1 MDFSGNSRR
10 QGRFAAARRYER
22 QIQHR
27 RFQRR
32 DRFEIVSTT
41 RCGIGYDIHRLG
53 QHRKLILGG
62 VEIPYLLGLEGH
74 SDADVLS
81 HAIADALLGAVC
93 AGDIG
98 LHFPDTDQ
106 SIRGIS
112 SIEILKRVAQILVE
126 KKAQLVNVD
135 ATVIAEA
142 PKLAPQ
148 IPAMRKKIAEALGVS
163 DSQVSVKATTNERL
177 GPIGRGEGISAMAV
191 ATVAQD

>member
-1 MDFSGNSRR
+1 MN
-10 QGRFAAARRYER
+10 
-22 QIQHR
+22 
-27 RFQRR
+27 
-32 DRFEIVSTT
+32 TT

-53 QHRKLILGG
+53 QNRKLILGG

-81 HAIADALLGAVC
+81 HAVADALLGAIC

-98 LHFPDTDQ
+98 QHFPNTDE

-112 SIEILKRVAQILVE
+112 SIDILKRVAQLLAE
-126 KKAQLVNVD
+126 KKARIVNID

-142 PKLAPQ
+142 PKLTPH
-148 IPAMRKKIAEALGVS
+148 IGEMRKRLAATLGIADAQIS
-163 DSQVSVKATTNERL
+163 IKATTNERL

-191 ATVAQD
+191 ATVEQD

>member
-1 MDFSGNSRR
+1 MS
-10 QGRFAAARRYER
+10 A
-22 QIQHR
+22 
-27 RFQRR
+27 
-32 DRFEIVSTT
+32 T

-53 QHRKLILGG
+53 QNRKLILGG

-81 HAIADALLGAVC
+81 HAIADALLGAIC

-98 LHFPDTDQ
+98 QHFPNTDE

-112 SIEILKRVAQILVE
+112 SSEILKRVSQMLGD
-126 KKAQLVNVD
+126 KKTRIVNID

-142 PKLAPQ
+142 PKLTPHAS
-148 IPAMRKKIAEALGVS
+148 AMRANIAKALGIS
-163 DSQVSVKATTNERL
+163 DDQVSVKATTNERL

-191 ATVAQD
+191 ATVEQ